1 MPGLYLHIGYPKTGT
16 TTLQKHLFATH
27 PEIDYLGKMIPGFH
41 YGIEELGPEIEQL
54 TTATSINYKGTERLR
69 KVIAACRVGMRDKS
83 VLLSSESFVHPSSAD
98 PCIVAE
104 RAREAFEPC
113 KVIIVI
119 REQRDILRSFY
130 GMHGRF
136 GQYLFVHKDEL
147 ERLDLPLSIDQW
159 LTYCF
164 SSFER
169 NLTATLHYNRVI
181 CLYQK
186 SFGEENVGVF
196 LYEELK
202 HDTAR
207 FVTKLCDFM
216 DIDAASA
223 IGLIE
228 GRKENSRI
236 TRGELFWSR
245 LSMRLRWNSRS
256 DTLYRRGSRI
266 YDKLL
271 SRMQAESDVIPADWE
286 ARIRDT
292 YAVDNLALEEVSGLP
307 LTEYGYFT

>member
-1 MPGLYLHIGYPKTGT
+1 MTGLYLHIGYPKTGT
-16 TTLQKHLFATH
+16 TTLQKHLFAKH

-41 YGIEELGPEIEQL
+41 YRIEKLGPEIEQL
-54 TTATSINYKGTERLR
+54 TTATSINYEGTEGLR
-69 KVIAACRVGMRDKS
+69 NLIGAYREGTGDKS
-83 VLLSSESFVHPSSAD
+83 VLLSSESFLHASSAD
-98 PCIVAE
+98 PGVVAE
-104 RAREAFEPC
+104 RAREAVHPC
-113 KVIIVI
+113 RVVIVI

-136 GQYLFVHKDEL
+136 GQYLFVSKDEL
-147 ERLDLPLSIDQW
+147 ERMDLPLPIDQW

-169 NLTATLHYNRVI
+169 NLTSILHYNRVI
-181 CLYQK
+181 SLYQEL
-186 SFGEENVGVF
+186 FGEESVGVF

-202 HDTAR
+202 HDPTR

-223 IGLIE
+223 IRLVE
-228 GRKENSRI
+228 GRNENSRI

-245 LSMRLRWNSRS
+245 LSMRLGWNSRM
-256 DTLYRRGSRI
+256 DTPNRRGSRI

-271 SRMQAESDVIPADWE
+271 SRMQAESDVIPPDWE
-286 ARIRDT
+286 ARIKDT
-292 YAVDNLALEEVSGLP
+292 YAVGNQALEEVSGLP
-307 LTEYGYFT
+307 LSEYGYFT